1 MELYWERLRNMSK
14 RSFPENPEIFWEK
27 VLNIER
33 RISRLEVIY
42 YVQLIL
48 WVATLLKLLFS

>member
-1 MELYWERLRNMSK
+1 MSK
-14 RSFPENPEIFWEK
+14 RSLNPDPEIIWDK
-27 VLNIER
+27 LLNIER
-33 RISRLEVIY
+33 RLSRLEVIY